1 MSHQV
6 SFEVSTN
13 HYPYRSYNKLKSLY
27 DDVDKNRIKHFNNF
41 NLAKAKK
48 DYSLKAYS
56 TLTHTLI
63 GDIFFD
69 KASAF
74 LLLINVNTRFAYAYQ
89 LGEVN
94 TTEIINVDTN
104 NKEFSM
110 TYATRGRKTTKELI
124 KAFNSHLSQH
134 PVNLLRFD
142 GESAINSPT
151 FQRYLSD
158 HHIQFDPAHT
168 HSSLGLIDRLCRTI
182 RDIAFNLGYKGIFT
196 QLQMDRILNFYNT
209 SRHET
214 LTQTLFQAYPALKS
228 KHSFISPLIVSSNK
242 ELETLYVKECIKH
255 NLFTS
260 SQSDFELAPNATV
273 KVVSDEGPFAKKRS
287 ILSKDSFKVIN
298 KDGNVYE
305 LTNTKTGHKVFKPRF
320 EIKAQK

>member
-1 MSHQV
+1 MSRQV
-6 SFEVSTN
+6 SFKVSTN

-27 DDVDKNRIKHFNNF
+27 DNVDTNKIKHYNNF
-41 NLAKAKK
+41 NLSKSKQEF
-48 DYSLKAYS
+48 SLKAYS

-74 LLLINVNTRFAYAYQ
+74 LLLIDVNTRFAYAYQ
-89 LGEVN
+89 LGQIN

-104 NKEFSM
+104 NKEFIM
-110 TYATRGRKTTKELI
+110 TYATRGRKTTSELI
-124 KAFNSHLSQH
+124 KAFNKHLVQH
-134 PVNLLRFD
+134 TVNLLRFD

-168 HSSLGLIDRLCRTI
+168 HSSLGLIDRLSRTI
-182 RDIAFNLGYKGIFT
+182 RDIAFNLGYKGVFT

-214 LTQTLFQAYPALKS
+214 LIQTLFQAYPELKS
-228 KHSFISPLIVSSNK
+228 KYPFISPLTLRSSK
-242 ELETLYVKECIKH
+242 ELETLYVKE
-255 NLFTS
+255 
-260 SQSDFELAPNATV
+260 
-273 KVVSDEGPFAKKRS
+273 
-287 ILSKDSFKVIN
+287 
-298 KDGNVYE
+298 
-305 LTNTKTGHKVFKPRF
+305 
-320 EIKAQK
+320 